1 MNSCLFF
8 DKITGKDETSD
19 TDIIHDSSEVKV
31 EQTDSHDTC
40 INLLKENEDTS
51 NNFEYLKCFEK
62 STKNR
67 TGKIS
72 IDAFV
77 WNFIKK
83 ITHLEAENLCFKN
96 HTSNTSEVK
105 SILIEPDIFFIEDEN
120 TNKIDNSSIQVMVKG
135 YFSFNICF
143 Y

>member
-1 MNSCLFF
+1 MNPCLLF
-8 DKITGKDETSD
+8 DQITGKDETSD
-19 TDIIHDSSEVKV
+19 TDIVHDLVEVKV
-31 EQTDSHDTC
+31 EQTDSHDSC
-40 INLLKENEDTS
+40 INLPIENEDTS
-51 NNFEYLKCFEK
+51 NKFEYLKYFDK

-67 TGKIS
+67 TGKFG

-83 ITHLEAENLCFKN
+83 ITHLEAENSYFKN

-105 SILIEPDIFFIEDEN
+105 SILIEPERFFIEDEN